1 LINVGGQ
8 KVFPAEVE
16 AVLLEC
22 EAVGEVVVYGQP
34 NPITGK
40 IVCADVQLRG
50 SHDESEARRAIKK
63 FCAQRLE
70 PFKVPVKIRFVESGL
85 TSDRLK
91 RLRIGREAAE
101 TEPA

>member
-1 LINVGGQ
+1 MINVGGQ

-16 AVLLEC
+16 TVLLEC
-22 EAVGEVVVYGQP
+22 ELVAEAVVYGQS

-40 IVCADVQLRG
+40 IVFADVQLRG
-50 SHDESEARRAIKK
+50 TPDEAEARRTIKR

-70 PFKVPVKIRFVESGL
+70 PFKVPVKIQFVSGGL

-91 RLRIGREAAE
+91 RLRVGRGVTAE
-101 TEPA
+101 